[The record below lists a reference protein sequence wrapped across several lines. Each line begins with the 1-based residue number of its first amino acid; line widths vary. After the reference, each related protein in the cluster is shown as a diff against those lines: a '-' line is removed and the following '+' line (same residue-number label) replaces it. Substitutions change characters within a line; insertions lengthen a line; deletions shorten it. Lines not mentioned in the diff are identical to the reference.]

1 MPRADAPTFKCAE
14 WRIRFLRQRA
24 DSALA
29 SCNFRRA
36 ALLEAEA
43 DREEAKLK
51 RTKAGMN

>member
-24 DSALA
+24 TAALTVL
-29 SCNFRRA
+29 NFRRA